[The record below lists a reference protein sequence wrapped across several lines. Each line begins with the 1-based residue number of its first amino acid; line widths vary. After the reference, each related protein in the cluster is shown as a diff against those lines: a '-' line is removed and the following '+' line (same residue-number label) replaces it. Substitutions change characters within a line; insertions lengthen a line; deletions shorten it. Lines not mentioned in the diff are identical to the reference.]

1 MKAVHSTDSSC
12 YHCALPIPAG
22 QPFNCQL
29 NGQLRQFCCPACMAV
44 ASTIVGAGLGSFYQ
58 FQTKQS
64 ERVDGELLSDDFSAF
79 DNEQFQASHIT
90 LSQHNNTTIASAR
103 LLIGGIHCAACIWLL
118 EHQLEKLTGIKKV
131 SVNFSEQ
138 KASISWDPTKLSF
151 SQICRAIAQIGYS
164 PEPYRQEQLLD
175 LQKRESRQAL
185 QRLGVA
191 GIGMMQVGM
200 FAIALY
206 AGEMQS
212 ITTEYRDLMRWTSWL
227 VATVV
232 LLFSSRVF
240 FIGAWRGLKQRK
252 PGMDLPV
259 ALAIGLAYLASCKA
273 TILGSGEVYFDSVA
287 MFTFLLLGGRY
298 LEMRARHYSGRLS
311 SDLHSLLP
319 STALLIDDSDGDRQP
334 QRSIPLAN
342 LRPGDRILVKPGQVI
357 PADGIINRGNSSI
370 NEAQLTG
377 EFEPQS
383 KTTGDHVV
391 AGTINVSAPLII
403 DVEHTGA
410 QLQIETINDLL
421 SQAHQHK
428 PQMAVLADRLSSY
441 FISIVLLATAL
452 TFIVWQQI
460 DPDRAFWVM
469 LSVLVVSCPCALSL
483 ATPTAL
489 TAATN
494 RLRRAGLLIADGQVW
509 EKIPTLTH
517 VVCDKTGTLTKGKL
531 SLQRCQPLGQH
542 SMQDCQLW
550 AGMLESGSEHP
561 IARAFQD
568 LANQMADA
576 IDIHVGSGVSGTI
589 DGQHYRIGTAAF
601 ACELSGQSP
610 PKQPAGQGLWILLA
624 DSQGPC
630 GWFQLQ
636 DELREDAQSTVQAL
650 QQQGLKVHMLSG
662 DSSGSA
668 EQLSQQLG
676 IDHCTAGASPKQ
688 KLQTIADLQAQGATV
703 MMIGDG
709 INDIPV
715 LAAADVSIA
724 MANAS
729 DLAKTHAGGILM
741 SGHLSNVVEL
751 IALATRTR
759 RTIRQNLSW
768 SLAYNFSVIP
778 LAAQGLIPPYLAAIG
793 MSLSSLLVLLNAL
806 RLQRWQMKTSAHLP
820 STHQQASTTHG

>member
-1 MKAVHSTDSSC
+1 MTAAPSAEPLC
-12 YHCALPIPAG
+12 YHCALPLPAG
-22 QPFNCQL
+22 QPFHCEL
-29 NGQLRQFCCPACMAV
+29 NGELRQFCCPACMAV

-58 FQTKQS
+58 YQTNQA
-64 ERVDGELLSDDFSAF
+64 ERANSNLLADDFTAF
-79 DNEQFQASHIT
+79 DDEAFQANHVSFDR
-90 LSQHNNTTIASAR
+90 NNTPALASTR

-118 EHQLEKLTGIKKV
+118 EHQLEQLPGMHKV
-131 SVNFSEQ
+131 SIGFSEQ
-138 KASISWDPTKLSF
+138 KASISWDPSQLSL
-151 SQICRAIAQIGYS
+151 SQICQAIAQVGYS

-175 LQKRESRQAL
+175 MQKRESRQAL
-185 QRLGVA
+185 RRLGVA

-206 AGEMQS
+206 AGDLQS

-240 FIGAWRGLKQRK
+240 FSGAWRGLKQRK

-259 ALAIGLAYLASCKA
+259 AIAIGLAYLASCKA
-273 TILGSGEVYFDSVA
+273 TLLGTGEVYFDSVA

-319 STALLIDDSDGDRQP
+319 STALLIDCSTGEEQ
-334 QRSIPLAN
+334 QRSIPLN
-342 LRPGDRILVKPGQVI
+342 HLRAGDTILVKPGQVI
-357 PADGIINRGNSSI
+357 PADGIISRGASSI

-383 KTTGDHVV
+383 KITGQRVV
-391 AGTINVSAPLII
+391 AGTINVSAPLVI
-403 DVEHTGA
+403 DVEHTGTE
-410 QLQIETINDLL
+410 LQIETINELL

-428 PQMAVLADRLSSY
+428 PRIAVLADRLSTY
-441 FISIVLLATAL
+441 FISAVLLTTVL
-452 TFIVWQQI
+452 TFIVWLQI
-460 DPDRAFWVM
+460 DPDRAFWIM

-494 RLRRAGLLIADGQVW
+494 RLRRTGLLIADGQVW

-531 SLQRCQPLGQH
+531 SLQSCQPLAQH
-542 SMQDCQLW
+542 DKQACLEW

-561 IARAFQD
+561 IARAFQG
-568 LANQMADA
+568 LANEMADS
-576 IDIHVGSGVSGTI
+576 IEIHVGSGVSGDI
-589 DGQHYRIGTAAF
+589 NGQPYRIGTAAF
-601 ACELSGQSP
+601 ACHLSAQSP
-610 PKQPAGQGLWILLA
+610 PLQPAGEGLWILLA
-624 DSQGPC
+624 DSHGPC
-630 GWFQLQ
+630 AWFQLQ
-636 DELREDAQSTVQAL
+636 DELREDAQDTVNQL
-650 QQQGLKVHMLSG
+650 QHLGLQVHMLSG

-668 EQLSQQLG
+668 ERLSKQLG
-676 IDHCTAGASPKQ
+676 IQHCTSGASPKQ
-688 KLQTIADLQAQGATV
+688 KLDTIAALQAQGAKV
-703 MMIGDG
+703 MMLGDG

-729 DLAKTHAGGILM
+729 DLAKTHADGILM
-741 SGHLSNVVEL
+741 SAQLSHIVEL
-751 IALATRTR
+751 VFLAKRTR
-759 RTIRQNLSW
+759 NTIRQNLSW
-768 SLAYNFSVIP
+768 SLLYNFSVIP

-806 RLQRWQMKTSAHLP
+806 RLQRWKMKPPRHP
-820 STHQQASTTHG
+820 KASG